1 MSTKN
6 WTFALLK
13 PDAVANPISLGW
25 LLDALN
31 KNGLIIEM
39 DRLSFKFVEKSSF

>member
-31 KNGLIIEM
+31 KNGLIIQM
-39 DRLSFKFVEKSSF
+39 GIF

>member
-1 MSTKN
+1 MSKI

-25 LLDALN
+25 LLEALN
-31 KNGLIIEM
+31 KTGLIIDM
-39 DRLSFKFVEKSSF
+39 GIFFNF